1 MKNDTPS
8 PPFHPSPT
16 VLGLSFWNLPWPAYT
31 REISPTV
38 ASLSDKSHQR
48 VSSGH
53 SQDIL
58 AAMKEERRGGAT
70 TEERLE
76 AVLRE
81 LCGSRG
87 NRATVCVDKDKRA
100 QTITLQTQQMR
111 HWLMSSP
118 EVQLIDTTHIGATHN
133 TNELRY
139 KIFSFMV
146 NNVYGHG
153 QYVYHSLPENDGASV
168 FGEV

>member
-1 MKNDTPS
+1 
-8 PPFHPSPT
+8 
-16 VLGLSFWNLPWPAYT
+16 
-31 REISPTV
+31 
-38 ASLSDKSHQR
+38 
-48 VSSGH
+48 
-53 SQDIL
+53 
-58 AAMKEERRGGAT
+58 MKEERRGGAT
-70 TEERLE
+70 TEDRLE

-118 EVQLIDTTHIGATHN
+118 EVQLIDTAHIGATHN

-153 QYVYHSLPENDGASV
+153 QYVYHSLPENEGASV
-168 FGEV
+168 FGEVSKESIFLSNSANS

>member
-1 MKNDTPS
+1 KIM
-8 PPFHPSPT
+8 
-16 VLGLSFWNLPWPAYT
+16 
-31 REISPTV
+31 
-38 ASLSDKSHQR
+38 
-48 VSSGH
+48 
-53 SQDIL
+53 
-58 AAMKEERRGGAT
+58 MKEERRGGAT
-70 TEERLE
+70 TEDRLE

-118 EVQLIDTTHIGATHN
+118 EVQLIDTAHIGATHN

-146 NNVYGHG
+146 NNVYGHLQSPSKHDDWLCNG
-153 QYVYHSLPENDGASV
+153 LT
-168 FGEV
+168 